1 MKLKATVGAFALLG
15 LGFSQFAGAQACPSI
30 QGTLPQAS
38 GPQAVSG
45 NNCNNN
51 LAMTKIC
58 ANGDT
63 LGGGGIDVYQYT
75 LGASHGSPIVFTLDP
90 LGNFTPELATI
101 STTCSSSTAC
111 MDDISGLDAVTPVS
125 TADRSG
131 DALGTYFVF
140 VGNVAD
146 AACGAYSLSW
156 TGPLPVKLE
165 NFSVN

>member
-1 MKLKATVGAFALLG
+1 MKIKATASALALLG
-15 LGFSQFAGAQACPSI
+15 LCFSQYAGAQACPSI
-30 QGTLPQAS
+30 QGTLTGAS
-38 GPQAVSG
+38 GSQTVSG

-51 LAMTKIC
+51 LALTAIC
-58 ANGDT
+58 ANSDT
-63 LGGGGIDVYQYT
+63 LGGGGVDVYQYT
-75 LGASHGSPIVFTLDP
+75 LGTPHASPLVFTVDP

-111 MDDISGLDAVTPVS
+111 LDDVSGLDNTTPVS
-125 TADRSG
+125 TADRTG
-131 DALGTYFVF
+131 DAAGTYFIF

-146 AACGAYSLSW
+146 AACGAYNLSW

>member
-1 MKLKATVGAFALLG
+1 MKIKATVSALALLG
-15 LGFSQFAGAQACPSI
+15 LCYSQFAGAQACPTI
-30 QGTLPQAS
+30 QGTLNQAS
-38 GPQAVSG
+38 GPQTQAG

-51 LAMTKIC
+51 LAMTAIC
-58 ANGDT
+58 ANSDG
-63 LGGGGIDVYQYT
+63 LGGGGVDVWQYN
-75 LGASHGSPIVFTLDP
+75 LGASHGSPIVFTVDP

-101 STTCSSSTAC
+101 STTCSSNTTC
-111 MDDISGLDAVTPVS
+111 IDDVSGLNNSTPVS

-131 DALGTYFVF
+131 DANGTYFIF

-146 AACGAYSLSW
+146 AACGAYNLSW

>member
-1 MKLKATVGAFALLG
+1 MKIKATVSALALLG
-15 LGFSQFAGAQACPSI
+15 LGFSQFAGAQTCPSI
-30 QGTLPQAS
+30 QGTLPAGAGAQVVA
-38 GPQAVSG
+38 G
-45 NNCNNN
+45 NNCGHNTTLLN
-51 LAMTKIC
+51 IC
-58 ANGDT
+58 ANSNG
-63 LGGGGIDVYQYT
+63 LGGGGIDIYQYT

-101 STTCSSSTAC
+101 STTCSSNTTC
-111 MDDISGLDAVTPVS
+111 IDDISGLNAVTPVS

-131 DALGTYFVF
+131 DANGTYFVF

-146 AACGAYSLSW
+146 AACGAYSLSY